1 MNSPFVSTRPP
12 KTRPSQR
19 GPVSAGLLPVLCR
32 SSVLECPA
40 ELRAQVQ
47 GRWPD
52 WLRGRLVRS
61 APALFE
67 TAHWQARHWFD
78 GLGQLYAFEFDGAGA
93 VHFRQRLIESDFARQ
108 AHSGAVTLASFGSG
122 SGRGWL
128 QRLVQPVP
136 VATDNANV
144 SVWPMGDDWVAMS
157 ETDRQLRVDPQSL
170 RTLGPVV
177 WDDTL
182 PAGLWMTAHPQWDP
196 VRRVCVNIG
205 TEAGPRAALLA
216 FEHEPGRARRRL
228 IGRWPTP
235 RLLYVHAF
243 GLSPRQVC
251 IVAHPFDVNPARFL
265 FSNRFIEHYRWRPH
279 RPTRL
284 VIIDR
289 HSAGVRVVE
298 CEPMF
303 VFHTVHQ
310 RDVPD
315 GLDLDVLAYPD
326 PQVLTEGMR
335 TQAMQAHV
343 PGLLPRL
350 TRIEV
355 RGERVRV
362 QPLADAGFEFPSV
375 DRRRL
380 GDEMPRSTWGAA
392 LTGTASDPR
401 SRVVGVNTHTG
412 TAMWFEDGE
421 HLYGEPVFVPRPD
434 GRTEG
439 DGVLL
444 TVGASTRRAQTR
456 LQVLDALT
464 LNLVASACVDALV
477 PLGFH
482 GSFETQRLPAYEPG

>member
-1 MNSPFVSTRPP
+1 MTSPFVSTRPP
-12 KTRPSQR
+12 KTHTPPQA
-19 GPVSAGLLPVLCR
+19 PVSEGPLPVLWR
-32 SSVLECPA
+32 SSVLEQPA
-40 ELRAQVQ
+40 RQRARVQ
-47 GRWPD
+47 GPWPD
-52 WLRGRLVRS
+52 WLRGRLVRM

-67 TAHWQARHWFD
+67 TAHWKARHWFD
-78 GLGQLYAFEFDGAGA
+78 GLGQLYAFEFDGAGG
-93 VHFRQRLIESDFARQ
+93 VHFSQRLIDSEFARQ
-108 AHSGAVTLASFGSG
+108 AHRGAVTLASFGSG

-144 SVWPMGDDWVAMS
+144 SVWPMGEDWVAMS
-157 ETDRQLRVDPQSL
+157 ETDRQLRIDPRSL
-170 RTLGPVV
+170 HTLGAVA
-177 WDDTL
+177 WEDAL
-182 PAGLWMTAHPQWDP
+182 PPGLWMTAHPQWDP
-196 VRRVCVNIG
+196 ARRVCVNVG
-205 TEAGPRAALLA
+205 TEAGPRPALLA
-216 FEHEPGRARRRL
+216 FEHEPGSTRRRL

-235 RLLYVHAF
+235 RLPYVHAF
-243 GLSPRQVC
+243 GLSPRLVC
-251 IVAHPFDVNPARFL
+251 ILAHPFDVNPARFL
-265 FSNRFIEHYRWRPH
+265 FSNRFIEHYRWQPRQ
-279 RPTRL
+279 PTRL
-284 VIIDR
+284 VLIDR
-289 HSAGVRVVE
+289 QTAGIRVVE

-335 TQAMQAHV
+335 ALAMQAQL

-362 QPLADAGFEFPSV
+362 RVLAEAGFEFPSV

-380 GDEMPRSTWGAA
+380 GDGMPQSAWGAA
-392 LTGTASDPR
+392 LAGTAQDPR
-401 SRVVGVNTHTG
+401 SRVVGVDTRTG
-412 TAMWFEDGE
+412 ATMSFADGE

-456 LQVLDALT
+456 LQLLDART
-464 LNLVASACVDALV
+464 LSPVASACVDARV
-477 PLGFH
+477 PMGFH
-482 GSFETQRLPAYEPG
+482 GSFQAERAPAWGR